1 VRRGVGAL
9 SAIAVVAAL
18 AFLAQSLLGSWA
30 DLSQRLLTFQPAPFA
45 LGVALIMLQTVLVA
59 AIWRDLL
66 ALLGH
71 RVGLA
76 QAYHLV
82 FVAALGKYL
91 PGKVWTLGGIAVLAG
106 RCGIPLP
113 AATLAS
119 TATVA
124 LVAAGGALVGG
135 LAYLLWRLAVAPSAT
150 VAAVGLLVLAPW
162 LAARALPSTGRDRAA
177 DVVAPSG
184 RRAPARAGLALRAL
198 AAANASWLLLALAN
212 WSIARAIE
220 PVGLDLAPALL
231 ASAALGWAAG
241 LAAVAVPAG
250 LGVREAVQA
259 LALTDVLP
267 PATAAAFALL
277 VRLAL
282 ILGDLLAAALAWAL
296 RPAPGPVES
305 RAPLPH
311 H

>member
-1 VRRGVGAL
+1 VRPAVGAL

-18 AFLAQSLLGSWA
+18 AFLAASLGGSWA
-30 DLSQRLLTFQPAPFA
+30 DLSQRLVTLQPAPFA
-45 LGVALIMLQTVLVA
+45 LGVALIMLQTALVA

-71 RVGLA
+71 RVGLG
-76 QAYHLV
+76 QAYHLI

-91 PGKVWTLGGIAVLAG
+91 PGKVWALGGIAVLAG
-106 RCGIPLP
+106 RSGIPLP

-119 TATVA
+119 TATIA

-135 LAYLLWRLAVAPSAT
+135 LAYLLWRLAAAPSAT
-150 VAAVGLLVLAPW
+150 FGAVILLALAPW
-162 LAARALPSTGRDRAA
+162 LAARALPAAGRGPAA
-177 DVVAPSG
+177 GRVPGGRGAPS
-184 RRAPARAGLALRAL
+184 RAGLALRAL
-198 AAANASWLLLALAN
+198 SAANASWLLLALAN

-231 ASAALGWAAG
+231 ASAAVGWAAG

-259 LALTDVLP
+259 LALTSVLP
-267 PATAAAFALL
+267 PATAAALALL

>member
-1 VRRGVGAL
+1 L
-9 SAIAVVAAL
+9 AAL
-18 AFLAQSLLGSWA
+18 AFLGQSLLGNWA
-30 DLSQRLLTFQPAPFA
+30 ELSQRPVAFEPAPFA
-45 LGVALIMLQTVLVA
+45 LGVALIVLQTVLVA

-66 ALLGH
+66 ALFGG
-71 RVGLA
+71 RAGLA
-76 QAYHLV
+76 QSYHLI
-82 FVAALGKYL
+82 FIAALGKYL
-91 PGKVWTLGGIAVLAG
+91 PGRLWALGGIAVLAQ
-106 RCGIPLP
+106 RAAIPLR

-124 LVAAGGALVGG
+124 LVGAGGALVGG
-135 LAYLLWRLAVAPSAT
+135 LAYLLWRLAVAPSVI
-150 VAAVGLLVLAPW
+150 VAAVAALAIVPW
-162 LAARALPSTGRDRAA
+162 LAARALPATRVTAAGRANDSPSVPGALSSTRA
-177 DVVAPSG
+177 SLG
-184 RRAPARAGLALRAL
+184 LRAL

-212 WSIARAIE
+212 WAIARAIE

-241 LAAVAVPAG
+241 LAAVAIPAG
-250 LGVREAVQA
+250 IGVREAVQA
-259 LALTDVLP
+259 LVLTDVLP

-282 ILGDLLAAALAWAL
+282 ILGDLLAAALAWTL